1 MKLLPCQLFQLTSP
15 RGGWH
20 SADLPNTTHGIF
32 QLTSS
37 QGGWHWERWEK
48 YGSYYFNSH
57 PHKEDDVES
66 YCIKFITIWYFNSH
80 PHKEDDY
87 RRSQSHI
94 PVSISTHILTR
105 RMTRQFQLRK
115 WPAEVISTHI
125 LTRRMTSSRRKST
138 VSREISTHILTRRMT
153 PSISHVTEPSTFQ
166 LTSSRG
172 GWLRFCSLAVSH
184 SYFNSH
190 PHEEDD
196 CCLWYTCFCTSTI
209 STHILTRRMTPDRP
223 GWTANRRYFN
233 SHPHEED
240 DMQQCWKKWQTWSF
254 QLTSS
259 RGGWLLRIWK

>member
-37 QGGWHWERWEK
+37 RGGWQWCMLLLMK
-48 YGSYYFNSH
+48 KMYFNSH

-125 LTRRMTSSRRKST
+125 LTRRMTTSFSWIITPIDIFQLTSSRGGWRHHTSK
-138 VSREISTHILTRRMT
+138 RIFDANISTHILTRRMT
-153 PSISHVTEPSTFQ
+153 LQKRQNILH
-166 LTSSRG
+166 R
-172 GWLRFCSLAVSH
+172 H
-184 SYFNSH
+184 HFNSH

-196 CCLWYTCFCTSTI
+196 ACS
-209 STHILTRRMTPDRP
+209 
-223 GWTANRRYFN
+223 
-233 SHPHEED
+233 E
-240 DMQQCWKKWQTWSF
+240 
-254 QLTSS
+254 
-259 RGGWLLRIWK
+259 RIN